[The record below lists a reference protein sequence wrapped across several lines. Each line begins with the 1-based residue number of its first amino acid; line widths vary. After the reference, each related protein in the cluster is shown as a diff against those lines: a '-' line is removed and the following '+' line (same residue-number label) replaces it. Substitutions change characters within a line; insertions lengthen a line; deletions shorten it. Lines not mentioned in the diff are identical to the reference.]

1 MKSNRL
7 RNSNIAIELLEHF
20 NRKSKI
26 ILHILS
32 TVSCVI
38 LEEGEG
44 DPEISAASIHLGLR
58 KGRPQAK

>member
-1 MKSNRL
+1 MRIL
-7 RNSNIAIELLEHF
+7 IEQQKLFEI
-20 NRKSKI
+20 SS
-26 ILHILS
+26 S
-32 TVSCVI
+32 TLICI